1 MSRRVPNPAADR
13 AAANQST
20 IKTLLKLEGNKSCA
34 DCKRNK
40 RTMGEVCCAECENK
54 AKTAFRSKMGKLEF
68 GHLRLHP
75 VGFPPTT
82 RVQRN

>member
-40 RTMGEVCCAECENK
+40 RMMQEDDCAECEDK
-54 AKTAFRSKMGKLEF
+54 ANSAFRPKVGKLES

-75 VGFPPTT
+75 VGFPPTA
-82 RVQRN
+82 RGQRN